1 VLVISSGSRVAV
13 VYFAHL
19 AISADYSGM
28 WRLGVGLDDFACQ
41 CFSSLSVL
49 LGRQRVHRVAALT
62 CNTKGRQRLPMP
74 PCWQGEWIVS
84 SGSRHAEGKLEIARS
99 GSVVHVPATIR
110 VP

>member
-1 VLVISSGSRVAV
+1 MLVISSGSRVTV

-49 LGRQRVHRVAALT
+49 LGRQRVHRVAAFTHAILRAYSGFP
-62 CNTKGRQRLPMP
+62 CHHAGRA
-74 PCWQGEWIVS
+74 
-84 SGSRHAEGKLEIARS
+84 SGL
-99 GSVVHVPATIR
+99 
-110 VP
+110 